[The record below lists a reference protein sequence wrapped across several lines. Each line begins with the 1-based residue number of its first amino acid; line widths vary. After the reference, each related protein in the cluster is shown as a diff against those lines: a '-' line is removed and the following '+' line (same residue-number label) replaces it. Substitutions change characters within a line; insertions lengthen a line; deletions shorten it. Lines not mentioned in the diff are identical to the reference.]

1 MASYEIKVDTRKMQN
16 IIRNEPERAD
26 RWLRGV
32 ANEILGDIVLSFN
45 TSPPGRSY
53 KRGNKAHVASQPGY
67 PPNVDTGAL
76 HASMQARPAGRL
88 KYEIHDGVEY
98 GYHLEMGTEHIAP
111 RPFVGPVFDDWQK
124 KIQDDARRNLGID

>member
-16 IIRNEPERAD
+16 IIRNETERAD

-45 TSPPGRSY
+45 TSPPGWSY
-53 KRGNKAHVASQPGY
+53 KRGNKAHVASQLGY
-67 PPNVDTGAL
+67 PPNVDMGTL
-76 HASMQARPAGRL
+76 RASMGVRRL
-88 KYEIHDGVEY
+88 KQLAYEIHDGVEY
-98 GYHLEMGTEHIAP
+98 GYHLELGTEHIAP

>member
-1 MASYEIKVDTRKMQN
+1 MASYEIKIDTRKMQN

-53 KRGNKAHVASQPGY
+53 KRRKQ
-67 PPNVDTGAL
+67 GACSIT
-76 HASMQARPAGRL
+76 AWVSAKRRYGRVTCL
-88 KYEIHDGVEY
+88 Y
-98 GYHLEMGTEHIAP
+98 GRSSPEATSL
-111 RPFVGPVFDDWQK
+111 
-124 KIQDDARRNLGID
+124 